1 MEIKDFTKNINKIVR
16 YNDGRQNLD
25 LILTACILRIYNNK
39 FYYQAELTDKN
50 NNSVVIVPLEKVEK
64 V

>member
-1 MEIKDFTKNINKIVR
+1 MEIEEVTKYLNKFVLCR
-16 YNDGRQNLD
+16 NNHD
-25 LILTACILRIYNNK
+25 LIKYTLNGCILRKYNNK
-39 FYYQAELTDKN
+39 YYYYAELTDKN